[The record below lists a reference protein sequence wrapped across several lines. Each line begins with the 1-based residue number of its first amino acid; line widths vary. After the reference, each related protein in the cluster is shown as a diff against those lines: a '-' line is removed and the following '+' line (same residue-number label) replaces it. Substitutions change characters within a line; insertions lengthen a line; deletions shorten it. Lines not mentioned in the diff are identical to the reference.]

1 MQQSRRRQGTMVRM
15 ARSSDRSDR
24 AARPGKDRFALYEA
38 AVQVPEHEVSFFER
52 AFKDAHHREPRVLR
66 EDFCG
71 TAAVARA
78 WVASAEDRTAFAI
91 DHDPAPLAYGRAQ
104 AEKTL
109 DDDARARLTWIES
122 DVRLAVTP
130 AADVAAVQNFSIN
143 ELGDRRVLVAY
154 LADVRANLAAEGVL
168 VLDVMG
174 GPARQVD
181 ARTETRRFRG
191 FEMEWT
197 QRRYD
202 PIAGR
207 GQFALSFVLDDGAR
221 IDDAFTYDWRL
232 WTIPELRDALADAGF
247 GESVVYWAGDD
258 TKRGGHQGVYKR
270 RREAPADASYVA
282 YVVGIRR

>member
-1 MQQSRRRQGTMVRM
+1 MP
-15 ARSSDRSDR
+15 RSSDRSDR
-24 AARPGKDRFALYEA
+24 TARPGKDRFALYEA

-78 WVASAEDRTAFAI
+78 WVASATDRKAFAV
-91 DHDPAPLAYGRAQ
+91 DHDPAPLAYARTQ
-104 AEKTL
+104 AERL
-109 DDDARARLTWIES
+109 LESDARARLTLIES

-154 LADVRANLAAEGVL
+154 LADVHANLAGEGVL

-181 ARTETRRFRG
+181 ARTEVRRFRG

-207 GQFALSFVLDDGAR
+207 GQFALSFVLDDGTR
-221 IDDAFTYDWRL
+221 MGDAFTYDWRL
-232 WTIPELRDALADAGF
+232 WTIPELREALADAGF
-247 GESVVYWAGDD
+247 AESVVYWAGED